1 MTPRISNC
9 LPDQPAGPNLHTAA
23 AKGFLDDKTNFAH
36 FLKKANFLR
45 IIVEL
50 ITSKT
55 KLEFVKQKIIFAAV
69 CSNSLEEDDFQFT
82 D

>member
-23 AKGFLDDKTNFAH
+23 AKGFLDDKTNFLVTNCRMNIA
-36 FLKKANFLR
+36 
-45 IIVEL
+45 
-50 ITSKT
+50 SKT
-55 KLEFVKQKIIFAAV
+55 KLEFVKQKFIFAAV